1 MPRDELRLAD
11 LLCALSV
18 TLDLAMAQAPE
29 KSIRACLVATALARE
44 MSLPESEVTDV
55 YYATLLRHLGCTAT
69 GHEETYFVG
78 PDELSARPLAERT
91 DVGNRREA
99 MTLLLQSG
107 KGSGVNRLRYIVRTV
122 RAGHEGQATVLRAI
136 CEVASMLA
144 ERLGLGAGVARA
156 HRHLLERWDGGGMPQ
171 GLAGEDIERPT
182 RLAEVATQAV
192 IYERLGG
199 AEAAVDV
206 LRRRSGGWLDP
217 AAVAEFERIGP
228 RLLSELASTDVW
240 ETALDVEPTPHR
252 CIFVEQLDELAR
264 TFADLVDLKSPYLLG
279 HSTGVAE
286 LAEAAARRLGLGGDE
301 CVTLRRA
308 ALFHDLGRIAVPTG
322 VWEKAGPLTRTQW
335 EQVRLHPYHT
345 ERILSRSET
354 LAPIGHL
361 AGMHHERQDGSG
373 YPRQARGQGLPA
385 TARIL
390 AAADVYQAMT
400 QDRAHRAALPA
411 EAVASAMSEEVR
423 DGRLDAECVRAVLEA
438 AGLRVTARRTTWP
451 AGLSERE
458 VEVLRLLARGMS
470 NPQIAQAL
478 VVSPRTAEHHVQH
491 IYAKIGVS
499 TRAGAALFAMQ
510 HGLLPL

>member
-1 MPRDELRLAD
+1 MSRDELRLAD

-44 MSLPESEVTDV
+44 MSLPETEVTDV

-69 GHEETYFVG
+69 THEEAYLVG
-78 PDELSARPLAERT
+78 PDELAARPLAERT
-91 DVGNRREA
+91 DIGSRREA

-107 KGSGVNRLRYIVRTV
+107 KGAGLNRVRYLARTV
-122 RAGHEGQATVLRAI
+122 RAGREGEATVLRAI

-144 ERLGLGAGVARA
+144 VRLGLGAGVARA
-156 HRHLLERWDGGGMPQ
+156 HRHLLERWDGSGMPH
-171 GLAGEDIERPT
+171 GLAGDDIPGPT

-199 AEAAVDV
+199 AEAVIDV

-217 AAVAEFERIGP
+217 AVVATFERIGP
-228 RLLSELASTDVW
+228 RVLSELASADVW
-240 ETALDVEPTPHR
+240 EAALDVEPTPYR
-252 CIFVEQLDELAR
+252 CIPVEHLDELAR
-264 TFADLVDLKSPYLLG
+264 TFGDLVDLKSPYLLG
-279 HSTGVAE
+279 HSTGVAQ
-286 LAEAAARRLGLGGDE
+286 LAEAAARRLGLGHDD
-301 CVTLRRA
+301 CVTVRRA

-322 VWEKAGPLTRTQW
+322 IWEKPGPLTRTQW

-373 YPRQARGQGLPA
+373 YPRQAPGQGLPVS
-385 TARIL
+385 ARIL

-400 QDRAHRAALPA
+400 QDRAHRAAMPP

-423 DGRLDAECVRAVLEA
+423 GGRLDAECARAVLET
-438 AGLRVTARRTTWP
+438 AGLRVTVRRTTWP

-458 VEVLRLLARGMS
+458 VEVLRLLARGLS
-470 NPQIAQAL
+470 NPQIGQAL
-478 VVSPRTAEHHVQH
+478 VVSPRTAEHHMQH

-499 TRAGAALFAMQ
+499 TRAAAALFAMQ